1 MPEHD
6 DLEHLPVAPPRRTIL
21 RGALALGVT
30 GVAGTTLAGCGNG
43 EASTTASGPAAAGT
57 MLGATSDIPV
67 GGGTIFTDAKVVVTQ
82 PKKGIFKAFSSICTH
97 AGCPVTKVADGLIQ
111 CPCHGSRYSIADGS
125 VQRPPAQNPLPAVAI
140 TTAGGT
146 IKVA

>member
-6 DLEHLPVAPPRRTIL
+6 DLEQRPVPHPRRTVL

-30 GVAGTTLAGCGNG
+30 GVAGTALAGCGNG
-43 EASTTASGPAAAGT
+43 KASQPASRAAAAGT
-57 MLGATSDIPV
+57 VLGSTSDIPV
-67 GGGTIFTDAKVVVTQ
+67 GGGKIFTDAKVVVTQ

-111 CPCHGSRYSIADGS
+111 CPCHGSRYSIEDGS
-125 VQRPPAQNPLPAVAI
+125 VQRPPARNPLPAVAI
-140 TTAGGT
+140 ATAGGT